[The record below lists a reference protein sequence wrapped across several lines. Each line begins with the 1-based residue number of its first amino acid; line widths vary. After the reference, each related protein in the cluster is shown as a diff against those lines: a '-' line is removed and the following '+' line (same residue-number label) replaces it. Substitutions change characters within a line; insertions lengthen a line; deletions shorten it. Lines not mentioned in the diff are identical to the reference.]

1 MLAPLLLAGC
11 VFVAPA
17 PSIGDTG
24 TDVRIRNQT
33 DLRLTLSE
41 VGQNSGHD
49 LVTLDRQRPP
59 SRPGDHRRRPRDV
72 DPAGARS
79 HSSNGVSIARRSG
92 IRDCGSTSS
101 TRNSA
106 SPPAVARV

>member
-49 LVTLDRQRPP
+49 LVTHLAAGEERVTAWHFTNNAPVTLKASDDSGRLVFCHRYSYDDLRSIRQRIVIVENMIDC
-59 SRPGDHRRRPRDV
+59 PG
-72 DPAGARS
+72 
-79 HSSNGVSIARRSG
+79 
-92 IRDCGSTSS
+92 
-101 TRNSA
+101 
-106 SPPAVARV
+106 